1 MSKIKRLISVSD
13 MICDALLSLIEKG
26 RPYAEISIQDI
37 VDEAGVCRSSFYRNY
52 KSKDDIFQK
61 RFREI
66 CEGKARSSKGTAVP
80 KDPQHPSPHLDFFEI
95 FRAACFEF
103 SQHRRFFRCYYTADA
118 RSYFDTITRHVIAT
132 NAPVPGASVPPEDY
146 YTYACRAWIG
156 IGVIT
161 EWFLR
166 DCDIPVDELVE
177 IVRQHKL

>member
-13 MICDALLSLIEKG
+13 MICDALLCLIEKG

-61 RFREI
+61 RFLEI
-66 CEGKARSSKGTAVP
+66 CHGKAGTKKAE
-80 KDPQHPSPHLDFFEI
+80 DSPRLDYFEI
-95 FRAACFEF
+95 FRAACHEF